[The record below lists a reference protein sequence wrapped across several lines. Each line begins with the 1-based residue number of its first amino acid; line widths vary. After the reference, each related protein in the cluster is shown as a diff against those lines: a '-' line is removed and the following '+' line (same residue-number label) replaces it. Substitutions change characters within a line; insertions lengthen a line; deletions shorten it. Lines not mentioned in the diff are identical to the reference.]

1 MSATFGFRFDNRY
14 AQLPE
19 PLFSLCPPQPVSQ
32 PEMVLF
38 NAALAEQMGLETD
51 ALRTRPDLFSGNTL
65 IAGSEPL
72 AQAYAGHQ
80 FGNLTMLGDGRAILL
95 GEHLDASGNRM
106 DVQLKGAGRTPFSR
120 GGDGRAALGPM
131 LREYLISESMH
142 ALGVP
147 TSRSLAVVGS
157 GDPVYR
163 EEALPGAILTRIAA
177 SHLRVGTFQYA
188 AAQQDAALMDTLI
201 QYTLARHYPDQQN
214 SDNPAL
220 ALLDAVIERQ
230 ASLIVQWMRVGFI
243 HGVMNTDNVTLSG
256 ETIDYGPCAFMDAY
270 DPDTVFSSIDHQG
283 RYAYGNQPTITQ
295 WNLGR
300 FAETLL
306 TRINDNVDTAIEIAT
321 DRIKGY
327 STLYDQKWLAM
338 MRRKLGLFGEDV
350 MDATLIQDLL
360 DWMQANRADF
370 TNTFHALI
378 GGEVPDSDLCQQPA
392 FLDWHTRWQARLAR
406 NSKPRESS
414 WCLMRNSNPAVIPRN
429 HLVEQALTAATEQHD
444 LAPAKAL
451 LAVLDRPYSDDAPEQ
466 YRRPPEPQER
476 VCQTFCGT

>member
-1 MSATFGFRFDNRY
+1 
-14 AQLPE
+14 
-19 PLFSLCPPQPVSQ
+19 
-32 PEMVLF
+32 MVARLW
-38 NAALAEQMGLETD
+38 E
-51 ALRTRPDLFSGNTL
+51 NT
-65 IAGSEPL
+65 
-72 AQAYAGHQ
+72 
-80 FGNLTMLGDGRAILL
+80 
-95 GEHLDASGNRM
+95 DASGNRM

-270 DPDTVFSSIDHQG
+270 DPDTCSVPLTIKV
-283 RYAYGNQPTITQ
+283 AMPT
-295 WNLGR
+295 
-300 FAETLL
+300 
-306 TRINDNVDTAIEIAT
+306 AT
-321 DRIKGY
+321 
-327 STLYDQKWLAM
+327 
-338 MRRKLGLFGEDV
+338 
-350 MDATLIQDLL
+350 
-360 DWMQANRADF
+360 
-370 TNTFHALI
+370 
-378 GGEVPDSDLCQQPA
+378 
-392 FLDWHTRWQARLAR
+392 
-406 NSKPRESS
+406 
-414 WCLMRNSNPAVIPRN
+414 NPPLPN
-429 HLVEQALTAATEQHD
+429 GTW
-444 LAPAKAL
+444 
-451 LAVLDRPYSDDAPEQ
+451 AVLPKP
-466 YRRPPEPQER
+466 
-476 VCQTFCGT
+476 C